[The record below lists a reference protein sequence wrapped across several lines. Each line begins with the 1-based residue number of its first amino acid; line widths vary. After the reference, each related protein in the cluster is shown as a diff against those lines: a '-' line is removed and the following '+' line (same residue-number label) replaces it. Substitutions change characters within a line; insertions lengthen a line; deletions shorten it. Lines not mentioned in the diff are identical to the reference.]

1 MAMSIMT
8 TGGSIFSRSALLA
21 LKLTNPRAVRQAKTM
36 PFANVG
42 EGMTMDSSTNNATT
56 SLLTPVKAAELF
68 YSSIN
73 DKNLEQL
80 RNLVAEDCFFED
92 TFFINQPRGKQEVMR
107 FLERLTESMGSDIKF
122 RVEQTAGGDG
132 STVGV
137 LWHFVDQESYY
148 LTVLGTYLWHFAI
161 RNQQVPFTRGC
172 SFYEFSKDGDQL
184 LIKYARAVIE
194 SAIKPGEISVAVLPY
209 IAPIVVPFFGR
220 P

>member
-8 TGGSIFSRSALLA
+8 TGSSIFSRSALLA
-21 LKLTNPRAVRQAKTM
+21 LKLTNLRAVRQAKTM

-137 LWHFVDQESYY
+137 
-148 LTVLGTYLWHFAI
+148 TWHFAI

-194 SAIKPGEISVAVLPY
+194 SAIKPGEISVV
-209 IAPIVVPFFGR
+209 
-220 P
+220 